1 MDPTQHDPPA
11 EPDPAASDPDDPD
24 EGASGRPADA
34 APVPGPRRVRWT
46 YALGVSA
53 LAFCV
58 WLVLDAPTLQHNA
71 QVSPVGIRRT
81 VALDILGP
89 IASVSR
95 GLQLSHVVSVGNGVL
110 GRHGNL
116 PGNGSTLISVGPKKP
131 PTTTT
136 TTTTPAGQT
145 RPGQTTTT
153 ESTTTTLPATVK
165 PTASNPLRVLVIGD
179 SLGIDLGN
187 TLVNDLANTGAVE
200 ATLDGQVGT
209 GLTRPDYYNWPAELQ
224 TDLPKYN
231 PQVVVI
237 MVGANDPQDFPG
249 PPDVPFGSAQWNTV
263 YAQRVAAF
271 IQAAGN
277 QGAKVV
283 WVGMPPMQNAALSAK
298 MQALDTIYQA
308 QVAATGETYVSS
320 WTLLGTPQGQFTPYI
335 VSNGQEVNVRE
346 PDGTHIAPGGA
357 EILSQAVIGTLRDQL
372 HIPIP

>member
-1 MDPTQHDPPA
+1 MDTTEHDPSQTPGRSGRVEPVDAPA
-11 EPDPAASDPDDPD
+11 EPT
-24 EGASGRPADA
+24 ADA
-34 APVPGPRRVRWT
+34 GAPDQRTGPRRVRWT
-46 YALGVSA
+46 YALCVSV

-71 QVSPVGIRRT
+71 QVSPVGVRRT

-89 IASVSR
+89 IAAVSR

-110 GRHGNL
+110 GRQGNR
-116 PGNGSTLISVGPKKP
+116 PGNGSTLLSAGPRRLP
-131 PTTTT
+131 PTTATTAPLTGPGVTT
-136 TTTTPAGQT
+136 TVAP
-145 RPGQTTTT
+145 
-153 ESTTTTLPATVK
+153 TTTTLPATVK
-165 PTASNPLRVLVIGD
+165 PTPANPLRVLVIGD
-179 SLGIDLGN
+179 SLGIDLGD
-187 TLVNDLANTGAVE
+187 TLVNDLASTGAVQ

-224 TDLPKYN
+224 SDLPRYH

-249 PPDVPFGSAQWNTV
+249 PPDVPYGSTQWNTM
-263 YAQRVAAF
+263 YSERVSSFLQTAAS
-271 IQAAGN
+271 

-298 MQALDTIYQA
+298 MQTLDAIYQA
-308 QVAATGETYVSS
+308 EAMATGATYVSS
-320 WTLLGTPQGQFTPYI
+320 WTLLGTPQGQFTPYL

-357 EILSQAVIGTLRDQL
+357 EILSQAVISAMRVQL
-372 HIPIP
+372 HIPVP

>member
-1 MDPTQHDPPA
+1 MDTTEH
-11 EPDPAASDPDDPD
+11 EPSDTP
-24 EGASGRPADA
+24 GRPGRTEPEEGSPGPTA
-34 APVPGPRRVRWT
+34 AGGPELRAGPRRVRWT
-46 YALGVSA
+46 YALAVSV

-71 QVSPVGIRRT
+71 QVSPVGVRRT

-89 IASVSR
+89 IAAVSR

-110 GRHGNL
+110 GREGNR
-116 PGNGSTLISVGPKKP
+116 PGNGSTLLSVGPKRQP
-131 PTTTT
+131 STTTTAPATGPGVTTTVAPTTTT
-136 TTTTPAGQT
+136 V
-145 RPGQTTTT
+145 
-153 ESTTTTLPATVK
+153 PATVM
-165 PTASNPLRVLVIGD
+165 PTPSNPLRVLVIGD
-179 SLGIDLGN
+179 SLGIDLGD
-187 TLVNDLANTGAVE
+187 TLVNDLAGTGVVQ

-224 TDLPKYN
+224 SDLPRYH

-249 PPDVPFGSAQWNTV
+249 PPDIPYGTTAWNAT
-263 YAQRVAAF
+263 YSGRVSSFLQTAAS
-271 IQAAGN
+271 
-277 QGAKVV
+277 QGAKVI

-298 MQALDTIYQA
+298 MQSLDAIYQA
-308 QVAATGETYVSS
+308 EAIAAGATYVSS
-320 WTLLGTPQGQFTPYI
+320 WTLLGTPQGQFTPYL

-357 EILSQAVIGTLRDQL
+357 EILSQAVISAMRVQL